1 VRFLAPDRLLLLLL
15 PLALAVGYAWLAR
28 RRRHHAVRLPTT
40 RVLAAVSP
48 RRPGWRRHGPAAV
61 ALLSL
66 VLLVVALARPARDER
81 VPREAAVVVLAV
93 DVSASMTAT
102 DVAPS
107 RIDAAVAA
115 ATEFVDD
122 VPERFQLGL
131 VAFDGRARVLATPT
145 VDHGAVRAAL
155 QRLSPGE
162 GTAAGDGIGAA
173 LDAVAAS
180 LEAAGA
186 EGGDGQ
192 DLPASIVLLS
202 DGATTVG
209 RSVESA
215 AREAADAGV
224 PVSTIAFGTDRGAV
238 VVGGEVVP
246 VPADR
251 EAMEAVADITGGTSA
266 EAETAGEL
274 RDVYDDIGARVGS
287 VVEEREIARAFLG
300 VALVALFAAVAGSF
314 VWSARLP

>member
-1 VRFLAPDRLLLLLL
+1 VRLLAPDRLLLLLL
-15 PLALAVGYAWLAR
+15 PLALAGLYVWLAR

-145 VDHGAVRAAL
+145 ADHSSVRAAL

-162 GTAAGDGIGAA
+162 GTAAGDGIDAA

-186 EGGDGQ
+186 EAGGQ

-215 AREAADAGV
+215 ARDAADRGV
-224 PVSTIAFGTDRGAV
+224 PVSTIAFGTGRGAV
-238 VVGGEVVP
+238 VVNGEVVP

-251 EAMEAVADITGGTSA
+251 EAMEEVAEITGGASA
-266 EAETAGEL
+266 EAETADEL

-300 VALVALFAAVAGSF
+300 VALVALLAAVAGSF

>member
-1 VRFLAPDRLLLLLL
+1 MRFLSPDRLLLLVL
-15 PLALAVGYAWLAR
+15 PLALALAYAWLAR
-28 RRRHHAVRLPTT
+28 RRRHYAVRLPTT

-131 VAFDGRARVLATPT
+131 VAFDGRARVLTTPT

-162 GTAAGDGIGAA
+162 GTAAGDGIDAA
-173 LDAVAAS
+173 LDAVTAS

-186 EGGDGQ
+186 AGSEQ

-209 RSVESA
+209 RPVESA
-215 AREAADAGV
+215 AREAADKGV

-238 VVGGEVVP
+238 FVGGEVVP

-251 EAMEAVADITGGTSA
+251 EAMEAVAEITGGTSA
-266 EAETAGEL
+266 EAETADEL
-274 RDVYDDIGARVGS
+274 RNVYDDIGARVGS
-287 VVEEREIARAFLG
+287 VVEEREVARSFLG
-300 VALVALFAAVAGSF
+300 VALMALLAAVAGSF
-314 VWSARLP
+314 VWAARLP

>member
-1 VRFLAPDRLLLLLL
+1 
-15 PLALAVGYAWLAR
+15 
-28 RRRHHAVRLPTT
+28 VRLPTT
-40 RVLAAVSP
+40 RVLASVSP

-61 ALLSL
+61 ALLTLLLL
-66 VLLVVALARPARDER
+66 VLALARPARDER

-102 DVAPS
+102 DVSPS

-115 ATEFVDD
+115 AGDFVDD
-122 VPERFQLGL
+122 VPDRFQLGL
-131 VAFDGRARVLATPT
+131 VAFDGTARVLASPT
-145 VDHGAVRAAL
+145 EDHDAVRAAL
-155 QRLSPGE
+155 QRLTPGE
-162 GTAAGDGIGAA
+162 GTAAGEGIAAA
-173 LDAVAAS
+173 LDAISATVDATGAS
-180 LEAAGA
+180 GK
-186 EGGDGQ
+186 

-209 RSVESA
+209 RPVEQA
-215 AREAADAGV
+215 AREAADRSV

-251 EAMEAVADITGGTSA
+251 EAMAAVADITGGTAS
-266 EAETAGEL
+266 EAETAGQL
-274 RDVYDDIGARVGS
+274 HDVYDHIGTTVGS
-287 VVEEREIARAFLG
+287 VVEQREVARAFLG
-300 VALVALFAAVAGSF
+300 VALVALLAAVAGSF

>member
-1 VRFLAPDRLLLLLL
+1 MRFLAPDRLLLLVL
-15 PLALAVGYAWLAR
+15 PLALAGAYLWLAR

-66 VLLVVALARPARDER
+66 VLLVAALARPARDER

-107 RIDAAVAA
+107 RIDAAVDA

-145 VDHGAVRAAL
+145 VDHRAVRAAL

-162 GTAAGDGIGAA
+162 GTAAGDGIDAA
-173 LDAVAAS
+173 LDAVTAS
-180 LEAAGA
+180 LEASGA
-186 EGGDGQ
+186 EGDGE

-209 RSVESA
+209 RSVEAA

-238 VVGGEVVP
+238 FVGGEVVP

-266 EAETAGEL
+266 EAQTADEL

-300 VALVALFAAVAGSF
+300 VALVALLAAVAGSF

>member
-1 VRFLAPDRLLLLLL
+1 MRFLAPDRLLLLVL
-15 PLALAVGYAWLAR
+15 PLLLVGAYAWLAR

-66 VLLVVALARPARDER
+66 VLLVVALARPVRDER
-81 VPREAAVVVLAV
+81 VPREAAIVVLTV

-115 ATEFVDD
+115 ATDFVDD
-122 VPERFQLGL
+122 VPDRFQLGL
-131 VAFDGRARVLATPT
+131 VAFDGSARVLATPT

-162 GTAAGDGIGAA
+162 GTAAGDGIDAA
-173 LDAVAAS
+173 LDAVTAS

-186 EGGDGQ
+186 GGGGQ

-209 RSVESA
+209 RPVESA
-215 AREAADAGV
+215 ARDAADRGV

-246 VPADR
+246 VPADP
-251 EAMEAVADITGGTSA
+251 EAMERVADITGGTSA
-266 EAETAGEL
+266 EAETADEL

-300 VALVALFAAVAGSF
+300 VALVALLAAVAGSF

>member
-15 PLALAVGYAWLAR
+15 PLALTGLYVWLSR

-40 RVLAAVSP
+40 RVLATVSP

-61 ALLSL
+61 ALLTL
-66 VLLVVALARPARDER
+66 VLLVVALARPVRDER
-81 VPREAAVVVLAV
+81 VPREAAIVVLAV

-115 ATEFVDD
+115 ATDFIDD
-122 VPERFQLGL
+122 VPDRFQLGL
-131 VAFDGRARVLATPT
+131 VAFDGSARVLATPS
-145 VDHGAVRAAL
+145 VDHGAVRGAL
-155 QRLSPGE
+155 QRLTPGE
-162 GTAAGDGIGAA
+162 GTAAGDGIDAA

-186 EGGDGQ
+186 EAGGQG
-192 DLPASIVLLS
+192 LPASIVLLS

-209 RSVESA
+209 RPVESA
-215 AREAADAGV
+215 ARDAADQDV

-238 VVGGEVVP
+238 VVRGEVVP

-251 EAMEAVADITGGTSA
+251 EAMEEVAEITGGTSA
-266 EAETAGEL
+266 EAETADEL

-287 VVEEREIARAFLG
+287 VVEEREVARTFLG
-300 VALVALFAAVAGSF
+300 VALVALLAAVAGSF
-314 VWSARLP
+314 VWAARLP

>member
-1 VRFLAPDRLLLLLL
+1 MTLLSPERLLLLVL
-15 PLALAVGYAWLAR
+15 PLGLAAAYVLLAR
-28 RRRHHAVRLPTT
+28 RRRLHAVRLPTT
-40 RVLAAVSP
+40 RILASVAP
-48 RRPGWRRHGPAAV
+48 RGAAWRRHASAAV
-61 ALLSL
+61 ALLTL

-81 VPREAAVVVLAV
+81 VPRKAAVVVLAV

-115 ATEFVDD
+115 ASTFVDD
-122 VPERFQLGL
+122 VPARFQLGL
-131 VAFDGRARVLATPT
+131 VAFDGTARVLTTPT
-145 VDHGAVRAAL
+145 EDHDAVRAAL
-155 QRLSPGE
+155 QRLTPGE
-162 GTAAGDGIGAA
+162 GTAAGEGIAAA
-173 LDAVAAS
+173 LDAISTSVD
-180 LEAAGA
+180 AAGA
-186 EGGDGQ
+186 GGV

-209 RSVESA
+209 RPVEEA
-215 AREAADAGV
+215 AREAADRSV

-251 EAMEAVADITGGTSA
+251 ESMRAVADITGGTAA
-266 EAETAGEL
+266 EAETADQLEH
-274 RDVYDDIGARVGS
+274 VYDDIGARVGS
-287 VVEEREIARAFLG
+287 VVEQREVGRAFLG
-300 VALVALFAAVAGSF
+300 AALVALLAAVAASF

>member
-1 VRFLAPDRLLLLLL
+1 MTFLAPERLLLLIL
-15 PLALAVGYAWLAR
+15 PLGLLALYVLLAR
-28 RRRHHAVRLPTT
+28 RRRLHPVRLPTT

-48 RRPGWRRHGPAAV
+48 KWPTWRRHAPAAV
-61 ALLSL
+61 ALLTL

-102 DVAPS
+102 DVSPS

-115 ATEFVDD
+115 ASDFVDG
-122 VPERFQLGL
+122 VPARFQLGL
-131 VAFDGRARVLATPT
+131 VAFDGTARVLATPT
-145 VDHGAVRAAL
+145 EDHDAVRAAL
-155 QRLSPGE
+155 HQLTPGE
-162 GTAAGDGIGAA
+162 GTAAGEGIAAA
-173 LDAVAAS
+173 LDAIDAS
-180 LEAAGA
+180 VQGAGVS
-186 EGGDGQ
+186 GQ

-209 RSVESA
+209 RPVEEA
-215 AREAADAGV
+215 AREAADRSV
-224 PVSTIAFGTDRGAV
+224 PVSTIAFGTDNGTV

-251 EAMEAVADITGGTSA
+251 QTMEAVADITGGTAA

-274 RDVYDDIGARVGS
+274 HDVYDDIGARVGS
-287 VVEEREIARAFLG
+287 VVEQRDIARTFLG
-300 VALVALFAAVAGSF
+300 AAFVVLLAAVATSF
-314 VWSARLP
+314 VWSPRLP